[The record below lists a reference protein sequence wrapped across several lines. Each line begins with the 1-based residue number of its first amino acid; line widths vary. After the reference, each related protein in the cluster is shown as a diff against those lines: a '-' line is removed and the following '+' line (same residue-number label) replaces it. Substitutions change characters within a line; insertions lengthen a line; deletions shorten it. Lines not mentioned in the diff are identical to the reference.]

1 MFIDQ
6 STSYDIV
13 DYQMML
19 YFNIKKGRL
28 IYVNSLSFI
37 VREGEGGQHFALAL
51 DCFSMFSQQN
61 NSI

>member
-37 VREGEGGQHFALAL
+37 VREGEGGGQHFDK

>member
-37 VREGEGGQHFALAL
+37 VREGEGGGATF
-51 DCFSMFSQQN
+51 
-61 NSI
+61 

>member
-37 VREGEGGQHFALAL
+37 VREGEGGQHFVK